1 MSLITESIMVPL
13 LWGDTN
19 ETRILAKKNLE
30 KNLERMLKER
40 GEVNINELY
49 KELWHAHHLLSHFL
63 QIYLLV
69 KELEDEGKIIIDEKN
84 NIKRVKVSY
93 LNHDEITEIHV
104 WDIHHQREETKKKK
118 EIMEKYAIINYLL

>member
-13 LWGDTN
+13 LWGDTS

-30 KNLERMLKER
+30 KNLERILEEQ
-40 GEVNINELY
+40 EVININELY

-69 KELEDEGKIIIDEKN
+69 KELEEEGKIIIDENN
-84 NIKRVKVSY
+84 NIKRAKISY
-93 LNHDEITEIHV
+93 LDYDEIKEIHV
-104 WDIHHQREETKKKK
+104 WDIHNQREETEKKKK
-118 EIMEKYAIINYLL
+118 IMEKYAIINYLL

>member
-1 MSLITESIMVPL
+1 MVPL

-30 KNLERMLKER
+30 KNLERLLKER
-40 GEVNINELY
+40 DVVNINELY
-49 KELWHAHHLLSHFL
+49 KELWHAHYLLSHFL

-84 NIKRVKVSY
+84 NIKRAKISY

-118 EIMEKYAIINYLL
+118 EIMKKYAIINYLL

>member
-1 MSLITESIMVPL
+1 MVPM

-30 KNLERMLKER
+30 KNLERILMER
-40 GEVNINELY
+40 DEVNINEIY
-49 KELWHAHHLLSHFL
+49 KELWHVHHLLSHFL

-69 KELEDEGKIIIDEKN
+69 KELENEGKIIIDENN
-84 NIKRVKVSY
+84 NIKRTKISY
-93 LNHDEITEIHV
+93 FNLDEITEIHV

-118 EIMEKYAIINYLL
+118 EIMKKYQIINYLL